1 MSTERKLRECSEAF
15 FDAFAANAP
24 AIKMLHYFSTTSP
37 TFVQH
42 TPVEC
47 PHPLTSRVAGIN
59 AVRSYFDLLAT
70 HWTRS
75 GANIR
80 DELEVDAASRRVII
94 PASVTWKWRQ
104 SGRAWREDFI
114 WTLGFDE
121 SFKISSFIVRTMSG
135 GGTCIMRAVDSADTE
150 VMRAVD
156 TDSAAAKVTRI
167 CAQASVSSST
177 TAENCVY

>member
-1 MSTERKLRECSEAF
+1 MSTEQKLRVCSEAF
-15 FDAFAANAP
+15 FDAFAANTP
-24 AIKMLHYFSTTSP
+24 PIKMLQHFSTTSP

-47 PHPLTSRVAGIN
+47 PHPLSSRVAGIN

-75 GANIR
+75 GASIR
-80 DELEVDAASRRVII
+80 DELEVDAVNRRVTI

-104 SGRAWREDFI
+104 SGRAWREDFT

-135 GGTCIMRAVDSADTE
+135 GGTCVMRAVDSADTE

-156 TDSAAAKVTRI
+156 PDLTAAKVTRI
-167 CAQASVSSST
+167 CAQASL
-177 TAENCVY
+177 

>member
-1 MSTERKLRECSEAF
+1 MSTEKKLRECSEAF
-15 FDAFAANAP
+15 FDAFAANGP
-24 AIKMLHYFSTTSP
+24 PIKMLHFFSTTSP

-42 TPVEC
+42 APAEC
-47 PHPLTSRVAGIN
+47 PHPMTSRVVGIN

-75 GANIR
+75 GASIR
-80 DELEVDAASRRVII
+80 DELEVDAANRRVII

-104 SGRAWREDFI
+104 SGRSWREDFI

-121 SFKISSFIVRTMSG
+121 MFKISSFIVRTMSG
-135 GGTCIMRAVDSADTE
+135 GGTCIMRAVDSADSE
-150 VMRAVD
+150 VVRSVD

-167 CAQASVSSST
+167 CAQASVSPSLLSDK
-177 TAENCVY
+177 YSY